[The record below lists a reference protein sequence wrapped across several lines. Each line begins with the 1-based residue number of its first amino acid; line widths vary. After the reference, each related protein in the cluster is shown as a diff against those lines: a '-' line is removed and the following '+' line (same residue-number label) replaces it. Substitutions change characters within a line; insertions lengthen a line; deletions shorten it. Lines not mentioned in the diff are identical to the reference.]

1 MVFEN
6 SFDAHKDFQ
15 QLRDL
20 KCRNRAKKKD
30 KPTATNIA
38 DEMLHVLEMVKDHP
52 FDSHGKPYRRL
63 LCAEVLVLETLSGH

>member
-52 FDSHGKPYRRL
+52 FVQKVDQ
-63 LCAEVLVLETLSGH
+63 